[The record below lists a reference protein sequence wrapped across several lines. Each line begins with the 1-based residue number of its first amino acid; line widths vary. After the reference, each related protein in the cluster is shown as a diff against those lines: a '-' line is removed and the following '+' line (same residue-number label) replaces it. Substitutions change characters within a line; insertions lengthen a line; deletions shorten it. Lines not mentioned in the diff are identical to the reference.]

1 MNDDG
6 YCVFILIACM
16 VTLAVPSTGQVIV
29 AVFAFALAVAARV
42 APAAD
47 NHGDRQHHTRQ
58 DTAGR

>member
-47 NHGDRQHHTRQ
+47 KHGDHQHHTRH

>member
-1 MNDDG
+1 MNDDV

-47 NHGDRQHHTRQ
+47 NHGHHQHHTRH
-58 DTAGR
+58 DVAGR

>member
-6 YCVFILIACM
+6 YCVFILIASM

-42 APAAD
+42 APATD
-47 NHGDRQHHTRQ
+47 NHGDHQHHTRQ